1 MTEPET
7 LERPLPFPVAG
18 PVSQDA
24 AAFEDLYRENAGRIY
39 ALCLRMCGDAAQA
52 EDLTQDVF
60 IRAWKSLG
68 SFRGESQLSTWL
80 HKLAVNICLNWLN
93 RGGKRGRRDVHLDDL
108 SVLEE
113 RRADSPE
120 SRMDLERAIA
130 TLPPR
135 ARQVFVL
142 HDVEGYRHEDIAR
155 MSGIAVGTVKAQLH
169 RARKLL
175 QQRV

>member
-1 MTEPET
+1 VTEPET
-7 LERPLPFPVAG
+7 LARPLALSAAVTESRAP
-18 PVSQDA
+18 
-24 AAFEDLYRENAGRIY
+24 AAFEELYRENVGRIY

-60 IRAWKSLG
+60 IRAWKGLG
-68 SFRGESQLSTWL
+68 TFRGDSQLSTWL
-80 HKLAVNICLNWLN
+80 HKMAVNVCLNWLD
-93 RGGKRGRRDVHLDDL
+93 RGGKRGRRNVHLDDM

-113 RRADSPE
+113 RRSDSPE

-155 MSGIAVGTVKAQLH
+155 MSGVAVGTVKAQLH
-169 RARKLL
+169 RARRLL
-175 QQRV
+175 QQRL

>member
-1 MTEPET
+1 M
-7 LERPLPFPVAG
+7 
-18 PVSQDA
+18 SQDA
-24 AAFEDLYRENAGRIY
+24 VAFEELYRDNAGRIY
-39 ALCLRMCGDAAQA
+39 ALCLRMCGDAEQA

-80 HKLAVNICLNWLN
+80 HKMAVNVCLNWLS
-93 RGGKRGRRDVHLDDL
+93 RGGRRHRQNVYLDDV

-113 RRADSPE
+113 RRSSVPE
-120 SRMDLERAIA
+120 TRMDLERAIA

-175 QQRV
+175 QQRL